1 MDAKSGYLVQ
11 GLKNNWIGKII
22 LLTVLFGVF
31 RQIKSAA
38 RPSFLDSLRL
48 FFFGYQS
55 EFTEKTNSIS
65 KRIRMSVQ
73 LFAGYLK
80 QKDIKQ

>member
-1 MDAKSGYLVQ
+1 MDAQSGYLVQ

-48 FFFGYQS
+48 FFLVINQNLLRKQIVYQN
-55 EFTEKTNSIS
+55 E
-65 KRIRMSVQ
+65 
-73 LFAGYLK
+73 
-80 QKDIKQ
+80 

>member
-48 FFFGYQS
+48 FFLVINQNLLRKQIVYQN
-55 EFTEKTNSIS
+55 K
-65 KRIRMSVQ
+65 
-73 LFAGYLK
+73 
-80 QKDIKQ
+80 

>member
-11 GLKNNWIGKII
+11 GLKYNWIGKII

-31 RQIKSAA
+31 IQIKNAA

-48 FFFGYQS
+48 FFLIINQNLLRKQIVYQ
-55 EFTEKTNSIS
+55 K
-65 KRIRMSVQ
+65 
-73 LFAGYLK
+73 
-80 QKDIKQ
+80 

>member
-1 MDAKSGYLVQ
+1 MDAKSGYIVQ

-48 FFFGYQS
+48 FFLVINQNLLRKQIVYQN
-55 EFTEKTNSIS
+55 E
-65 KRIRMSVQ
+65 
-73 LFAGYLK
+73 
-80 QKDIKQ
+80 

>member
-38 RPSFLDSLRL
+38 RPSFLDSLR
-48 FFFGYQS
+48 FF
-55 EFTEKTNSIS
+55 
-65 KRIRMSVQ
+65 RV
-73 LFAGYLK
+73 
-80 QKDIKQ
+80 IKQNLSRKQIVHQNE

>member
-31 RQIKSAA
+31 RQIKNAA

-48 FFFGYQS
+48 FFLVINQNLLRKQIVYQ
-55 EFTEKTNSIS
+55 K
-65 KRIRMSVQ
+65 
-73 LFAGYLK
+73 
-80 QKDIKQ
+80 

>member
-38 RPSFLDSLRL
+38 RPSFLGSLRL
-48 FFFGYQS
+48 FFWIINH
-55 EFTEKTNSIS
+55 EKTNSIS
-65 KRIRMSVQ
+65 KGIRMSVQ

>member
-31 RQIKSAA
+31 IQIKSAA

-48 FFFGYQS
+48 FFLVINQNLLRKQIVYQ
-55 EFTEKTNSIS
+55 K
-65 KRIRMSVQ
+65 
-73 LFAGYLK
+73 
-80 QKDIKQ
+80 

>member
-31 RQIKSAA
+31 RQIKRAA

-48 FFFGYQS
+48 FFLVINQNLLRKQIVYQN
-55 EFTEKTNSIS
+55 E
-65 KRIRMSVQ
+65 
-73 LFAGYLK
+73 
-80 QKDIKQ
+80 

>member
-48 FFFGYQS
+48 FFLVINQNLLRKQIVYQN
-55 EFTEKTNSIS
+55 E
-65 KRIRMSVQ
+65 
-73 LFAGYLK
+73 
-80 QKDIKQ
+80 

>member
-22 LLTVLFGVF
+22 LLKVLFGVF
-31 RQIKSAA
+31 IQIKNAA

-48 FFFGYQS
+48 FFLVINQNLLRKQIVYQN
-55 EFTEKTNSIS
+55 E
-65 KRIRMSVQ
+65 
-73 LFAGYLK
+73 
-80 QKDIKQ
+80 